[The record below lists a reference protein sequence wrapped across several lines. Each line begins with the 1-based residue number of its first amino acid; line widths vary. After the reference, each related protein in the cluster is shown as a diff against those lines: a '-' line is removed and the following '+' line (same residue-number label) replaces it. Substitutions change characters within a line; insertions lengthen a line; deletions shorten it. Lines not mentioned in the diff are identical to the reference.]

1 MPHSRSI
8 SLCREATR
16 SARGGERETNRG
28 PGSRVCDG
36 CPLGNGG
43 YGHGCADRLAR
54 RAFAAG
60 RRTATDPARG
70 QDTGGSPRRPAFRRP
85 GVRPVQGAQAPAPE
99 RACQAFL
106 VYLTRKVLT
115 TQQRHQ
121 AEERLRKRGRR
132 PGNAVPGGA
141 VLTSGDGTAAL
152 DPEPVPAEDQEQL
165 NPHEGLFTL
174 SAPGNCHLP
183 RPERPP
189 SRRRPRRALQ
199 DDGDVHRVP
208 LPLPRSP
215 SSALPSSVP
224 SAAEPPPAMH
234 RTARRWLTP
243 FRRSTGSP
251 PARYLLRGPATGLPP
266 ASGPA

>member
-1 MPHSRSI
+1 MPHSRSV

-54 RAFAAG
+54 RVFAAG

-132 PGNAVPGGA
+132 PGNAVPGGG
-141 VLTSGDGTAAL
+141 VLTSGDGTASL
-152 DPEPVPAEDQEQL
+152 VPRARTRR
-165 NPHEGLFTL
+165 G
-174 SAPGNCHLP
+174 PGTAGLP
-183 RPERPP
+183 RGTLPPERAGQLPP
-189 SRRRPRRALQ
+189 ATARTPHPHAAARAGLSRMTATSTGFRFRSSFPFLGSSVLRPFGRRA
-199 DDGDVHRVP
+199 
-208 LPLPRSP
+208 
-215 SSALPSSVP
+215 
-224 SAAEPPPAMH
+224 
-234 RTARRWLTP
+234 TARDAP
-243 FRRSTGSP
+243 HGQAVADAF
-251 PARYLLRGPATGLPP
+251 PAVDRLAAPRYLLRGPATGLP